1 MSNDFHQAMD
11 SLLGVV
17 FLNHEHIDERI
28 DELIDEAIE
37 CMNLTA
43 EVADFPEEVLAAIVR
58 RTEAIREAVKNNP
71 LPDCQ
76 ASCKQSVH

>member
-1 MSNDFHQAMD
+1 MNEFHQAMD

-17 FLNHEHIDERI
+17 FLNHEHIDE
-28 DELIDEAIE
+28 LIDEAIE
-37 CMNLTA
+37 CMTLTA

-58 RTEAIREAVKNNP
+58 RVEAIREVVKNNP

-76 ASCKQSVH
+76 ASCKQPVH

>member
-1 MSNDFHQAMD
+1 MNEVHQAMD

-17 FLNHEHIDERI
+17 FLNYEHI

-37 CMNLTA
+37 CMTLTA

>member
-1 MSNDFHQAMD
+1 MNEVHQAMD

-17 FLNHEHIDERI
+17 FLNHEHIDE
-28 DELIDEAIE
+28 LIDEAIE
-37 CMNLTA
+37 CMTLMA

-58 RTEAIREAVKNNP
+58 RAEAIREAVKNTP

-76 ASCKQSVH
+76 ASCRQPVH

>member
-11 SLLGVV
+11 SLLVV
-17 FLNHEHIDERI
+17 ALLNHEHIDE
-28 DELIDEAIE
+28 LIDAAIE

>member
-1 MSNDFHQAMD
+1 MNEFHQAMD
-11 SLLGVV
+11 SLLSVV
-17 FLNHEHIDERI
+17 FLNHEHIDE
-28 DELIDEAIE
+28 LTDEAIE

-58 RTEAIREAVKNNP
+58 RAEAIREAVKNNP

-76 ASCKQSVH
+76 ASCKQPVH

>member
-1 MSNDFHQAMD
+1 MNEFHQAMD

-17 FLNHEHIDERI
+17 FLNHEPI

-37 CMNLTA
+37 CMTLTA

-76 ASCKQSVH
+76 ASCKQPVH

>member
-1 MSNDFHQAMD
+1 MNEFHQAMD

-17 FLNHEHIDERI
+17 FLNHEPI

-37 CMNLTA
+37 CMTLTA

-58 RTEAIREAVKNNP
+58 RAEAIREAVKNNP

-76 ASCKQSVH
+76 ASCKQPVH

>member
-1 MSNDFHQAMD
+1 MNEFHQAMD

-17 FLNHEHIDERI
+17 FLNHEYI

-37 CMNLTA
+37 CMTLTA

-58 RTEAIREAVKNNP
+58 RAEAIREAVKNNP

-76 ASCKQSVH
+76 ASCKQPVH

>member
-1 MSNDFHQAMD
+1 MNEFHQAMD

-17 FLNHEHIDERI
+17 FLNQEHI

-37 CMNLTA
+37 CMTLTA

>member
-1 MSNDFHQAMD
+1 MNEFHQAMD

-17 FLNHEHIDERI
+17 FLNHEHIDE
-28 DELIDEAIE
+28 LIDAAIE
-37 CMNLTA
+37 CMTLAT

-58 RTEAIREAVKNNP
+58 RAEAIREAVKNDP

-76 ASCKQSVH
+76 ASCKHPVH

>member
-1 MSNDFHQAMD
+1 MNEFHRAMNH
-11 SLLGVV
+11 LLGVV
-17 FLNHEHIDERI
+17 SLNHEHI

-58 RTEAIREAVKNNP
+58 RTEAIREVVKNNP
-71 LPDCQ
+71 LPDRQ
-76 ASCKQSVH
+76 ASCKQPVH

>member
-1 MSNDFHQAMD
+1 MNEFHQAMD

-17 FLNHEHIDERI
+17 FLNHEHIDG
-28 DELIDEAIE
+28 LIDEAIE
-37 CMNLTA
+37 CMTLTA

-58 RTEAIREAVKNNP
+58 RAEAIRESVKNNP

-76 ASCKQSVH
+76 ASCKQLVH

>member
-1 MSNDFHQAMD
+1 MNEFHQAMD

-17 FLNHEHIDERI
+17 FLNQEHI

-37 CMNLTA
+37 RMTLTA